1 MKQALVKA
9 AFIASCLLI
18 AWELIAFCLSFA
30 AIVLGQVEVGGG
42 ASGLLVQFVGIVRS
56 ALHGLVPPIIL
67 LIVIEIYRGR
77 RL

>member
-18 AWELIAFCLSFA
+18 AWELIAFCLSVA
-30 AIVLGQVEVGGG
+30 AIMLGQVEVGG
-42 ASGLLVQFVGIVRS
+42 APSGILVQFIGMVRS
-56 ALHGLVPPIIL
+56 GLHGLVPPVIL